1 MKSLFHMAP
10 YLKPYSRACILASVL
25 LVGMVMADLAIPRL
39 TQRVIDEGIAR
50 QDVGLIFNTALLMIG
65 AAFISAF
72 FAIAN
77 TYLAVRVSQY
87 VGADLRSDVVRSI
100 QTLSFGNLDRLKTGQ
115 LLVRATSDVTQIQMI
130 VLEFLRL
137 LLRLPLW
144 MLGSIGM
151 LIITSRQLALLMT
164 VLLPVIVALIWFFTS
179 RSRGLFLAVQ
189 QQLDWL
195 NTVMQENLAGA
206 RVVKA
211 FVRTDYEKARFEE
224 ANVNLMQ
231 QTIIVMKFLAFL
243 IPTMMLILNL
253 GIVGVIWFGGLQAI
267 NEGLS
272 LGALVASVNYLL
284 SSMVPLLIFSRVI
297 GPLAAAG
304 ASSERI
310 SEVLNSEPDVQ
321 NRDQAQSLPAGVGR
335 LAFENVTFNYRQNEG
350 DPVLQNVNLVVEP
363 GETIAILGATGSGKS
378 SLIQLIPRFY
388 DVNEGCITLDGVD
401 IRDITLDSLRAQ
413 IGMALQEAVLFRG
426 TIRDNIRFGRPSAT
440 QVEVEEV
447 AQAAQAHDFIGA
459 FPNGYDTLIGQRGV
473 TLSGGQKQRISIA
486 RALLARPRILI
497 LDDSTSAVDVETEAK
512 IEEALDN
519 LLNRSGRRTTR
530 FVIAQRISTVLNADK
545 IVVLDQGRVVASG
558 PHAELMQSSPI
569 YQEIYH
575 SQLGNGGG
583 QHD

>member
-206 RVVKA
+206 CVVKA

-321 NRDQAQSLPAGVGR
+321 NRDQAQSLPPGVGR

>member
-189 QQLDWL
+189 QRLDWL

-304 ASSERI
+304 ASAERI

-401 IRDITLDSLRAQ
+401 IRDLTLDSLRAQ

-447 AQAAQAHDFIGA
+447 AQAAQAHDFISA

>member
-77 TYLAVRVSQY
+77 TYLAVWVSQY

-189 QQLDWL
+189 QRLDWL

-211 FVRTDYEKARFEE
+211 FVRADYEKARFEE

-272 LGALVASVNYLL
+272 LGALVASINYLL

-304 ASSERI
+304 ASAERI

-401 IRDITLDSLRAQ
+401 IRDLTLDSLRAQ

>member
-164 VLLPVIVALIWFFTS
+164 VLLPAIVALIWFFTS

-253 GIVGVIWFGGLQAI
+253 GIVGVIWFGGLQVV

-272 LGALVASVNYLL
+272 LGALVASINYLL

>member
-206 RVVKA
+206 CVVKA

>member
-1 MKSLFHMAP
+1 
-10 YLKPYSRACILASVL
+10 
-25 LVGMVMADLAIPRL
+25 
-39 TQRVIDEGIAR
+39 
-50 QDVGLIFNTALLMIG
+50 
-65 AAFISAF
+65 
-72 FAIAN
+72 
-77 TYLAVRVSQY
+77 
-87 VGADLRSDVVRSI
+87 
-100 QTLSFGNLDRLKTGQ
+100 
-115 LLVRATSDVTQIQMI
+115 
-130 VLEFLRL
+130 
-137 LLRLPLW
+137 
-144 MLGSIGM
+144 
-151 LIITSRQLALLMT
+151 
-164 VLLPVIVALIWFFTS
+164 
-179 RSRGLFLAVQ
+179 VQ
-189 QQLDWL
+189 QRLDWL

-321 NRDQAQSLPAGVGR
+321 NRDQAQSLPPGVGR

-447 AQAAQAHDFIGA
+447 AQAAQAHDFISA